1 MKMKINLLAIVLGL
15 ITMSTFAQKNELKAA
30 EKALKSQDLTTAISA
45 ITSAESLI
53 SSMDNK
59 TKAKF
64 YFLKGKALSGKKE
77 VKSAAVTFKE
87 LFDLENK
94 TGKKRYSSEATL
106 IKNQMLQEVYK
117 LASDQYSAKEYQK
130 ASDNFY
136 LTYKLNP
143 IDTSFIYNAAVS
155 STLAKNYDLSLDYY
169 KELKDLG
176 YTGITTLYF
185 ATNIANDS
193 KENLQSKS
201 NRDLKVKI
209 GLYKDPVDE
218 VTESKHAEIIKN
230 IGYIY
235 VNQGKPELAIA
246 ALEEARKLNPK
257 DVNLLLNQAQ
267 MYIKLER
274 MDKFGELMIEA
285 VELDPTNP
293 VLFFNLGVVNANEDK
308 IEAAIKFYKKAIE
321 LDPAYGDAYLN
332 LGISM
337 LAEEKAIVDEMN
349 NNLSDFDKYDELQE
363 KQKKLYEKALPYL
376 IKADSIERSL
386 DTVRMLLNIYDTL
399 GKEVEADELRPI
411 YKKMRDQ

>member
-1 MKMKINLLAIVLGL
+1 MKINLLAFVLGL
-15 ITMSTFAQKNELKAA
+15 ITMSTFAQKNELKTA
-30 EKALKSQDLTTAISA
+30 EKALKSQDFTTAISA

-77 VKSAAVTFKE
+77 FKAASVTFKE

-106 IKNQMLQEVYK
+106 IKNQILQEVYQ
-117 LASDQYSAKEYQK
+117 LASDQYTAKEYQK

-143 IDTSFIYNAAVS
+143 IDTSFIYNAAAC
-155 STLAKNYDLSLDYY
+155 STLAKNYDLSLNYY
-169 KELKDLG
+169 EELKDLG

-185 ATNIANDS
+185 ATSIANDS
-193 KENLQSKS
+193 KENLQTKS
-201 NRDLKVKI
+201 NRDLKVKL

-218 VTESKHAEIIKN
+218 VTESKYAEIIKN

-235 VNQGKPELAIA
+235 VNQGKPELAIT

-285 VELDPTNP
+285 V
-293 VLFFNLGVVNANEDK
+293 
-308 IEAAIKFYKKAIE
+308 
-321 LDPAYGDAYLN
+321 
-332 LGISM
+332 
-337 LAEEKAIVDEMN
+337 
-349 NNLSDFDKYDELQE
+349 
-363 KQKKLYEKALPYL
+363 
-376 IKADSIERSL
+376 
-386 DTVRMLLNIYDTL
+386 
-399 GKEVEADELRPI
+399 
-411 YKKMRDQ
+411 

>member
-1 MKMKINLLAIVLGL
+1 
-15 ITMSTFAQKNELKAA
+15 
-30 EKALKSQDLTTAISA
+30 
-45 ITSAESLI
+45 
-53 SSMDNK
+53 MDNK

-77 VKSAAVTFKE
+77 FKAASVTFKE

-106 IKNQMLQEVYK
+106 IKNQILQEVYQ
-117 LASDQYSAKEYQK
+117 LASDQYTAKEYQK

-143 IDTSFIYNAAVS
+143 IDTSFIYNAAAC
-155 STLAKNYDLSLDYY
+155 STLAKNYDLSLNYY
-169 KELKDLG
+169 EELKDLG

-185 ATNIANDS
+185 ATSIANDS
-193 KENLQSKS
+193 KENLQTKS
-201 NRDLKVKI
+201 NRDLKVKL

-218 VTESKHAEIIKN
+218 VTESKYAEIIKN

-257 DVNLLLNQAQ
+257 DVNLILNQAQ

-293 VLFFNLGVVNANEDK
+293 VLFFNLGVVNAKDDK

-349 NNLSDFDKYDELQE
+349 NNLS
-363 KQKKLYEKALPYL
+363 
-376 IKADSIERSL
+376 RSSSY
-386 DTVRMLLNIYDTL
+386 YDT
-399 GKEVEADELRPI
+399 
-411 YKKMRDQ
+411 

>member
-30 EKALKSQDLTTAISA
+30 EKALKSQDFTTAISA

-77 VKSAAVTFKE
+77 FKSAAVTFKE

-363 KQKKLYEKALPYL
+363 KQKKTIWK
-376 IKADSIERSL
+376 SIAIS
-386 DTVRMLLNIYDTL
+386 N
-399 GKEVEADELRPI
+399 
-411 YKKMRDQ
+411 

>member
-1 MKMKINLLAIVLGL
+1 MKMKINLLAFVLGF
-15 ITMSTFAQKNELKAA
+15 ITMSTFAQKNELKTA
-30 EKALKSQDLTTAISA
+30 EKALKSQDFTTAISA

-77 VKSAAVTFKE
+77 FKAASVTFKE

-106 IKNQMLQEVYK
+106 IKNQILQEVYQ
-117 LASDQYSAKEYQK
+117 LASDQYTAKEYQK

-143 IDTSFIYNAAVS
+143 IDTSFIYNAAAC
-155 STLAKNYDLSLDYY
+155 STLAKNYDLSLNYY
-169 KELKDLG
+169 EELKDLG

-185 ATNIANDS
+185 ATSIANDS
-193 KENLQSKS
+193 KENLQTKS
-201 NRDLKVKI
+201 NRDLKVKL

-218 VTESKHAEIIKN
+218 VTESKYAEIIKN

-257 DVNLLLNQAQ
+257 DVNLILNQAQ

-293 VLFFNLGVVNANEDK
+293 VLFFNLGVVNAKDDK

-376 IKADSIERSL
+376 IKADSIERTI

-399 GKEVEADELRPI
+399 GKEVEADEIRPI